1 MLSQIKRFLVAQT
14 FEDEEKERQAGMLNT
29 LLWAAAVLVVLY
41 SLSIP
46 FTIPN
51 PTPVILLLGGVVLL
65 LGITFFLMRQ
75 GKVKAASNVLAASLW
90 AITAGTAVF
99 FGGIISPSFAS
110 LVLIIFGAG
119 FLLGTR
125 AAVIYTF
132 LSILYS
138 LGLLYADLHGLL
150 PKSLSPVT
158 PASFWAG
165 IVINFITV
173 AVFIA
178 LANRSIS
185 KALERVRQELDERRR
200 AENEL
205 RISEQ
210 RFRTLIT
217 NYPDMIFVVDVPTKI
232 ITFVNRGVFLG
243 YTRQELEDADPVS
256 FAVALNDHYLA
267 VAHWEEMLLPDNQ
280 KLDPIEYRMINKDGQ
295 IEWVQNRKT
304 VLSRDKTGRPVQV
317 LITLTL
323 TTERKQ
329 LEEQF

>member
-119 FLLGTR
+119 FCWAPGPP
-125 AAVIYTF
+125 
-132 LSILYS
+132 LSIL
-138 LGLLYADLHGLL
+138 
-150 PKSLSPVT
+150 
-158 PASFWAG
+158 F
-165 IVINFITV
+165 
-173 AVFIA
+173 
-178 LANRSIS
+178 
-185 KALERVRQELDERRR
+185 
-200 AENEL
+200 
-205 RISEQ
+205 
-210 RFRTLIT
+210 
-217 NYPDMIFVVDVPTKI
+217 
-232 ITFVNRGVFLG
+232 
-243 YTRQELEDADPVS
+243 
-256 FAVALNDHYLA
+256 
-267 VAHWEEMLLPDNQ
+267 
-280 KLDPIEYRMINKDGQ
+280 
-295 IEWVQNRKT
+295 
-304 VLSRDKTGRPVQV
+304 
-317 LITLTL
+317 
-323 TTERKQ
+323 
-329 LEEQF
+329 